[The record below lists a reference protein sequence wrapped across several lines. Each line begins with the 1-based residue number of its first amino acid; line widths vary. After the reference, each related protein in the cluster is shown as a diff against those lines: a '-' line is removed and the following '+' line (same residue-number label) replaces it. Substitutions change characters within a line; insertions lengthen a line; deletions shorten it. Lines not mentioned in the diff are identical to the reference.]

1 MQQFF
6 KYSATLFLLV
16 FQGFL
21 FSQNKTCVVKVKI
34 TTEAG
39 KVIELVAIK
48 LNQFNVGFT
57 NKYGELQVNVSKNN
71 SYALST
77 HHLSFESYISQLK
90 IANNDTI
97 SINIKLREKTT
108 ILADV
113 DVFAINKPETLVGK
127 PNYSIYDFDFYEDK
141 LVLLTSKNELKRS
154 EIKLTDYSGK
164 EFMSLPIPPEAGEA
178 QKFFHDYLGNT
189 NVLCKDSILRI
200 EISDN
205 FFSITGIT
213 KKEYERSL
221 KPVNDTAN
229 GNYYYNDQNPD
240 YPAFNY
246 YTLSKSDPK
255 QHKLLC
261 NVVNRSLMDL
271 YNFEYYFLPPRGQ
284 LEARRLAE
292 IYKVDKKVIAALMS
306 GFTRSQFYEPLYA
319 PIFILKDTL
328 CLFNHYNDRIFHF
341 NKDNVLIDSV
351 TVNYHHPKNW
361 RTWKKQLFVD
371 DSENKVYALFKNGA
385 NVSLKLIDHQ
395 SGQIKGVHKFVNI
408 TADKIKLKDGYA
420 YYIYRP
426 FESTQEKFLYREVI
440 RINKE

>member
-1 MQQFF
+1 MKVSS
-6 KYSATLFLLV
+6 KYISFLFLLLLGD
-16 FQGFL
+16 FDYA
-21 FSQNKTCVVKVKI
+21 QNKTCVVKLKL
-34 TTEAG
+34 TNEAG

-57 NKYGELQVNVSKNN
+57 NKYGEFQTTVSKDN

-77 HHLSFESYISQLK
+77 HHLSFESYVSQLK
-90 IANNDTI
+90 TFNKDTV
-97 SINIKLREKTT
+97 SLTIKLREKTT

-113 DVFAINKPETLVGK
+113 DVFATNKPETLVGK
-127 PNYSIYDFDFYEDK
+127 PTYGIYDFDFYEDK

-164 EFMSLPIPPEAGEA
+164 EFMSLPVPVEAGEA

-189 NVLCKDSILRI
+189 NLLCKDTILRI

-205 FFSITGIT
+205 FFLITGIT

-246 YTLSKSDPK
+246 YYLSKSDPK
-255 QHKLLC
+255 QHKLLYS
-261 NVVNRSLMDL
+261 VINRSLMDL
-271 YNFEYYFLPPRGQ
+271 YNFEYYYLPSRGQ
-284 LEARRLAE
+284 LEARRLADA
-292 IYKVDKKVIAALMS
+292 YKVDKKVIAALMS
-306 GFTRSQFYEPLYA
+306 GFTRSKFYEPLYA
-319 PIFILKDTL
+319 PLFVLKDTV

-341 NKDNVLIDSV
+341 DKENVLIDSV
-351 TVNYHHPKNW
+351 TINYHHPKNW
-361 RTWKKQLFVD
+361 HTWKKQLFVD

-385 NVSLKLIDHQ
+385 NVSLKFIDHHT
-395 SGQIKGVHKFVNI
+395 GKIKGVHKFVNI
-408 TADKIKLKDGYA
+408 TADKIKIKDGYA
-420 YYIYRP
+420 YYTYRP
-426 FESTQEKFLYREVI
+426 FESTQEKFLYREII
-440 RINKE
+440 RIAKE